1 MRRTNK
7 RPSPPGEGPFGL
19 RWLVA
24 LATVP
29 PRSSVLPPGAGNELK
44 EPIKAEKRAKQREE
58 GYVGEPGRLDRHMD
72 AAAIRRGDDGDRS
85 AVLAI
90 ELAQMSLQRDD
101 PPERSRAVR
110 AV

>member
-29 PRSSVLPPGAGNELK
+29 PRSSVLPPGAGNEEHKKALK
-44 EPIKAEKRAKQREE
+44 ADKERAKKIEG
-58 GYVGEPGRLDRHMD
+58 GYVLVSEIAQGHGDAAPIGRHDDGD
-72 AAAIRRGDDGDRS
+72 AAA
-85 AVLAI
+85 AVTLEEVQATR
-90 ELAQMSLQRDD
+90 LL
-101 PPERSRAVR
+101 
-110 AV
+110 